1 MILLRWLIFFP
12 ILGLVVGIV
21 QMIGGIVGEQGPWW
35 IWFFV
40 YSFFG
45 WGLSALAVFKASRIC
60 PKPNVGSYMFLGLFI
75 VAEFIGYT
83 KGFSTRPALENI
95 IRGGIDVGIVG
106 ALLGSA
112 ATPVSLDLQQDI

>member
-1 MILLRWLIFFP
+1 
-12 ILGLVVGIV
+12 
-21 QMIGGIVGEQGPWW
+21 
-35 IWFFV
+35 
-40 YSFFG
+40 
-45 WGLSALAVFKASRIC
+45 
-60 PKPNVGSYMFLGLFI
+60 MFLGLFI

>member
-1 MILLRWLIFFP
+1 
-12 ILGLVVGIV
+12 
-21 QMIGGIVGEQGPWW
+21 
-35 IWFFV
+35 
-40 YSFFG
+40 
-45 WGLSALAVFKASRIC
+45 
-60 PKPNVGSYMFLGLFI
+60 MFLGLFI

-112 ATPVSLDLQQDI
+112 ATPVSRDRPNSSIPTAVESRR